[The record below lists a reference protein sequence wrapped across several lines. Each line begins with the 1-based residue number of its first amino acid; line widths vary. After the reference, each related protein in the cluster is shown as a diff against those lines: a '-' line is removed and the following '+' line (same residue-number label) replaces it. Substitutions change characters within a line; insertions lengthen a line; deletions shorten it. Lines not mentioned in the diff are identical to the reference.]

1 MKFDK
6 NKVKLKIAISKI
18 KEEND
23 IVMKSKT
30 KSIFRTIVTT
40 ITGIILSTGVVF
52 AGTIIYEKIWKEP
65 TRINATDNEITNEIL
80 AKNIPEEEAKKI
92 AKNKLI
98 AVGFKNEEIKETD
111 HYRVSGTERVNYR
124 FLTNNWEITIDGKT
138 GEFYDLIATTY
149 DKSVEK
155 YTMTK
160 NEAIEI
166 GKEYYK
172 KLGYQKGEYEFVEIV
187 PLWDN
192 GGNYSAR
199 FYKKYGDLYNVGES
213 IWIDFYAK
221 DHKLHSYR
229 VENHKCDDNPI
240 QLTKEEAI
248 QIAINEDRKIE
259 NKPIIK
265 TTSELKIKAI
275 NGNAYARLHNTEEYY
290 KPLLKTDVKAEER
303 VTYKTEER
311 IRKVWVVV
319 IEYGDENANI
329 VEKVAKGQYSYYVDA
344 TTGEI
349 IGGSTSD
356 ELRWENYWLEQ
367 NKVKNLEK

>member
-98 AVGFKNEEIKETD
+98 ALGFKNEEIKEID

-124 FLTNNWEITIDGKT
+124 FLTNNREITIDGKT

-229 VENHKCDDNPI
+229 VEKHNVTII
-240 QLTKEEAI
+240 QYNLQK
-248 QIAINEDRKIE
+248 K
-259 NKPIIK
+259 K
-265 TTSELKIKAI
+265 L
-275 NGNAYARLHNTEEYY
+275 Y
-290 KPLLKTDVKAEER
+290 K
-303 VTYKTEER
+303 
-311 IRKVWVVV
+311 
-319 IEYGDENANI
+319 
-329 VEKVAKGQYSYYVDA
+329 
-344 TTGEI
+344 
-349 IGGSTSD
+349 
-356 ELRWENYWLEQ
+356 
-367 NKVKNLEK
+367 